1 MLISIGKSPA
11 LLHLI
16 IRIVLPRVVWI
27 WACKNIPNSY
37 VFFINNHG
45 SLIIETAVYPE
56 ILYRSAIYYQTP
68 ARCFLKNPFNIKSW
82 ETIFESFEFWQRL
95 SVSLE

>member
-1 MLISIGKSPA
+1 MF
-11 LLHLI
+11 
-16 IRIVLPRVVWI
+16 
-27 WACKNIPNSY
+27 
-37 VFFINNHG
+37 FFINNHG

-68 ARCFLKNPFNIKSW
+68 ARCFLKNPFNIKNW

-95 SVSLE
+95 SVSLEWANPGGHLQHVVIAIVEFNDV